1 MGKMKRLAFFL
12 LAAALLMLA
21 GCGGKSGGI
30 TLLDPRGV
38 PAEAGP
44 VEKAIYDQL
53 EEALTSWAGESPQ
66 AAPVLRKAGG
76 SELSALALMGTE
88 HLPEMLLTDGAMGRK
103 LAEAGLVL
111 DLTALEEAESAAACK
126 PFTYD
131 GAVYAFPITAPA
143 FTAIVYD
150 PSILA
155 EAAGEGAFPESPEA
169 QRNLAAKLKD
179 RGFGGLTAVADS
191 GSCAVVTEL
200 LGPLLADGEGRAWL
214 DHMIEGD
221 GEAAFTDA
229 LFRARLL
236 AAKELLADGVFFD
249 RADSGDELIEAFL
262 RGECPAVLLAS
273 SDVYRLLDRAKERDE
288 ALYDRLGFAA
298 LPGAEGAPVLPRD
311 AALGLF
317 LNVSLAEEPEKLE
330 TCLALCRRLSREPW
344 GVEAAAADET
354 VRRLAS
360 FLEASPSCP
369 LCSRYLSGAWAF
381 SGCGWLDG
389 EGEGEPLTPEETA
402 ARLQD
407 AYEKNYRR
415 AADFSSQMDYFER
428 LAKSAK
434 PES

>member
-12 LAAALLMLA
+12 LAAVLLFPA
-21 GCGGKSGGI
+21 GCGGRSGGI

-53 EEALTSWAGESPQ
+53 EEALASWAGERPQ
-66 AAPVLRKAGG
+66 DAPVLRKAGG
-76 SELSALALMGTE
+76 SELAALALMGAE
-88 HLPEMLLTDGAMGRK
+88 HLPEVLLTDGAMGRK

-111 DLTALEEAESAAACK
+111 DLSALGEADGTAACK

-155 EAAGEGAFPESPEA
+155 EAAGAAAFPESPEA
-169 QRNLAAKLKD
+169 QRALAAKLKD

-200 LGPLLADGEGRAWL
+200 LSPLLADGEGRAWL

-236 AAKELLADGVFFD
+236 SAKELLADGVFFD
-249 RADSGDELIEAFL
+249 RADSADELIEAFL
-262 RGECPAVLLAS
+262 RGECPAVLLSS
-273 SDVYRLLDRAKERDE
+273 SDVYRLLDRAKERDG

-317 LNVSLAEEPEKLE
+317 LNASLAEEPEKLE

-344 GVEAAAADET
+344 GVGAAAADET

-369 LCSRYLSGAWAF
+369 LCSRYLNGAWAF

-389 EGEGEPLTPEETA
+389 EGEGEPLTPEEAA